1 MQNLLIDTNIVLD
14 LLAKREPHYS
24 DAALLFSLADKENI
38 KLSVNALT
46 FANTNYILCKL
57 LSVSEA
63 RDILGKFRVLVSILP
78 LNDKIIDLAL
88 NDSNFPDFEDGL
100 QYYTALENNQNFII
114 SRDLKGFRKSVI
126 PVMTAEQFFATIQNH

>member
-14 LLAKREPHYS
+14 LLAKREPYYS
-24 DAALLFSLADKENI
+24 DAARLFSLADKENI

-46 FANTNYILCKL
+46 FANTNYILSKL
-57 LSVSEA
+57 LSVLEA
-63 RDILGKFRVLVSILP
+63 RDVLGKFRVLVSVLP

-100 QYYTALENNQNFII
+100 QYYTALESNQNFII

-126 PVMTAEQFFATIQNH
+126 PVMTAEQFCATI

>member
-14 LLAKREPHYS
+14 LLAKREPYYTDSAH
-24 DAALLFSLADKENI
+24 LFSLADKENI

-46 FANTNYILCKL
+46 FANTNYILSKL
-57 LSVSEA
+57 LSVLEA
-63 RDILGKFRVLVSILP
+63 RDVLGKFRVLVSVLP

-114 SRDLKGFRKSVI
+114 SRHLKGFRKSVI
-126 PVMTAEQFFATIQNH
+126 PVMTAEQFCATI

>member
-14 LLAKREPHYS
+14 LLAKREPYYADSAH
-24 DAALLFSLADKENI
+24 LFSLADKENI

-46 FANTNYILCKL
+46 FANTNYILSKL
-57 LSVSEA
+57 LSVLEA
-63 RDILGKFRVLVSILP
+63 RDVLGKFRVLVSVLP

-126 PVMTAEQFFATIQNH
+126 PVMTAEQFCAII

>member
-14 LLAKREPHYS
+14 LLAKREPYYA
-24 DAALLFSLADKENI
+24 DAARLFSLADKENI

-46 FANTNYILCKL
+46 FANTNYILSKL
-57 LSVSEA
+57 LSVLEA
-63 RDILGKFRVLVSILP
+63 RDVLGKFRVLVSVLP

-88 NDSNFPDFEDGL
+88 NDSNFSDFEDGL

-126 PVMTAEQFFATIQNH
+126 PVMTAEQFCATI

>member
-14 LLAKREPHYS
+14 LLAKREPYYA
-24 DAALLFSLADKENI
+24 DAARLFSLADKENI

-46 FANTNYILCKL
+46 FANTNYILSKL
-57 LSVSEA
+57 LSVLEA
-63 RDILGKFRVLVSILP
+63 RDVLGKFRVLVSVLP

-126 PVMTAEQFFATIQNH
+126 PVMTAEQFCATI

>member
-14 LLAKREPHYS
+14 LLAKREPYYADS
-24 DAALLFSLADKENI
+24 ARLFSLADKENI

-46 FANTNYILCKL
+46 FANTNYILSKL
-57 LSVSEA
+57 LSVLEA
-63 RDILGKFRVLVSILP
+63 RDVLGKFRVLVSVLP

-114 SRDLKGFRKSVI
+114 TRDFKGFRKSMI
-126 PVMTAEQFFATIQNH
+126 PVMTAEQFCATI